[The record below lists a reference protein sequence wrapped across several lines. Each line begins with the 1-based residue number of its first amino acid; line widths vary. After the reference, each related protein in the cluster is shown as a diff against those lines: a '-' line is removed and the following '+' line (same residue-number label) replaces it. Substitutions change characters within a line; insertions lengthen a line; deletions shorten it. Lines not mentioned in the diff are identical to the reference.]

1 MEGGIGILLIVLI
14 AVAAVAAVFLFGVAR
29 AAARKPTDDRG
40 PSEKRPEHRVP
51 HPEQQRK
58 EKGTAF
64 PARR

>member
-14 AVAAVAAVFLFGVAR
+14 IVAAVAAVFLFGVAR
-29 AAARKPTDDRG
+29 AAARKPTDDQG
-40 PSEKRPEHRVP
+40 SDGNQPDHRVP
-51 HPEQQRK
+51 HAEQQRK